1 MRNIRMAFEEGLT
14 LPPIRI
20 GKQVYQCFEKLGSG
34 GHGAVFRADSG
45 NKHFAMKICLC
56 EPNQPWRLQM
66 YKAEVDIHKS
76 LDHPNVVKYIDDLQF
91 GDMTIIVMEQC
102 HGGSLETLLE
112 DAWESNHI
120 RKLSEERVAPLM
132 AGVAQALHYL
142 HTVGLVHHDIKLGNI
157 LIDNNGIAKVA
168 DFGMSYYEQNGR
180 KFCGN
185 VETAYHAPEMAGRK
199 VLSSAIDAY
208 AFGAILYR
216 LLVGKEYNRQ
226 DWPDVDTEGVSE
238 LARKVIISA
247 LDPSPVARATVR
259 ELLRYEFF
267 EKHVSKE
274 KRGLEGSDLASDTP
288 SKRVAQGLEGTSSSS
303 PISTPASAVASSSS
317 RSPPPFLPH
326 IPLPSSD
333 AISDPPSPEDD
344 DWWLEDD
351 TEDEEDNDENELSTS
366 GEDDDALGDDTS
378 DINDDNIKVEV
389 AQNVEDA
396 PDVRDAPD
404 VKDAQEV
411 EDAQNVED
419 AQTEKGGKAKEA
431 QKSPVDAEAGEESA
445 KDNHDTAKANVAEDK
460 SDDKEK
466 RSLCVAPSSSDTD
479 DDASELANQPPLPDA
494 AA

>member
-1 MRNIRMAFEEGLT
+1 
-14 LPPIRI
+14 
-20 GKQVYQCFEKLGSG
+20 
-34 GHGAVFRADSG
+34 
-45 NKHFAMKICLC
+45 MKICLC
-56 EPNQPWRLQM
+56 EPNQPWRIQM
-66 YKAEVDIHKS
+66 YKAEVDILKS

-132 AGVAQALHYL
+132 AGVVQALHYL
-142 HTVGLVHHDIKLGNI
+142 HTIGLVHHDIKLGNI

-208 AFGAILYR
+208 AFGAVLYR

-226 DWPDVDTEGVSE
+226 DWPDVATEGVSE
-238 LARKVIISA
+238 LARKVIIDA
-247 LDPSPVARATVR
+247 LDPSPIVTRATLR
-259 ELLRYEFF
+259 ELSRYEFF
-267 EKHVSKE
+267 EKYISKE

-303 PISTPASAVASSSS
+303 SPASTPASAVASSSS
-317 RSPPPFLPH
+317 SRSFPSCPPH

-333 AISDPPSPEDD
+333 ATCDPPSPEDD

-366 GEDDDALGDDTS
+366 GEDENALGDDTNNV
-378 DINDDNIKVEV
+378 NDDNVKVEV

-396 PDVRDAPD
+396 PA

-419 AQTEKGGKAKEA
+419 AQAEKGGKAKEA
-431 QKSPVDAEAGEESA
+431 QKSSVDAEAGEESA
-445 KDNHDTAKANVAEDK
+445 KDNLDTAKANVAEDK
-460 SDDKEK
+460 SDDEDK

-479 DDASELANQPPLPDA
+479 DDASKLANQPPLPDA